1 MFDNFSI
8 SSGAAPDVLLQSY
21 KDTIEKADKF
31 LNLLHEF
38 CDMGTAM
45 RSVITSCLVNSSHY
59 QLLTEQILSTDSE
72 YADFMRR
79 SAVKYSEALSSLPN
93 PDPPPEFNDY
103 PSLTASLTHHTFL
116 EELVFWT
123 VKYEF
128 PQKLVCLLLN
138 MLPDAEYKE
147 AFTRAF
153 VLHYSRMSM
162 MLAKSSNSDSL
173 SNRVVHVSVQ
183 LFSNE
188 DLALRMTDQLHLLHI
203 MVSSLKNMMS
213 NVLTQNT
220 LGDPKQNYHEVVD
233 CAEHVMKDH
242 CYWPLVSDLNNV
254 LSHPPIAYRF
264 MQDERLLN
272 MWFDFLSMFQG
283 MNVNVREMESHIEF
297 EPNTYYA
304 AFSAELEAS
313 ASPMWALVSHLKDAS
328 TRQLTLNVIKQCLA
342 AIKDWFDAIY
352 FLRPDQVDSIKISF
366 HLPLHRYFSVFVRQV
381 RALQSAL
388 NVSHLNWICS
398 GCEVARFPTVRVA
411 TRQ

>member
-1 MFDNFSI
+1 
-8 SSGAAPDVLLQSY
+8 
-21 KDTIEKADKF
+21 
-31 LNLLHEF
+31 
-38 CDMGTAM
+38 MGTAM
-45 RSVITSCLVNSSHY
+45 RSVITSCLVNSRHY
-59 QLLTEQILSTDSE
+59 KLLTEQILSTDSE

-93 PDPPPEFNDY
+93 PDPPPEFCDY

-162 MLAKSSNSDSL
+162 MLVKSSNSDSL

-381 RALQSAL
+381 CFSRP
-388 NVSHLNWICS
+388 V
-398 GCEVARFPTVRVA
+398 
-411 TRQ
+411 

>member
-1 MFDNFSI
+1 MLCSMSVAGGD
-8 SSGAAPDVLLQSY
+8 PEELLRSY
-21 KDTIEKADKF
+21 KDTIDKADKF
-31 LNLLHEF
+31 LLLLQEF

-45 RSVITSCLVNSSHY
+45 RSVITRCLVNSAHY
-59 QLLTEQILSTDSE
+59 QLLTEQILSDDSE
-72 YADFMRR
+72 YANFMRR
-79 SAVKYSEALSSLPN
+79 SAVKYSEALNALPN
-93 PDPPPEFNDY
+93 PEPPAEFSQL
-103 PSLTASLTHHTFL
+103 PSLTARLSHHTFL

-138 MLPDAEYKE
+138 MLPDAQYKE

-162 MLAKSSNSDSL
+162 MLVKSTNSDSL

-220 LGDPKQNYHEVVD
+220 LGDPQQNYHEVVD

-313 ASPMWALVSHLKDAS
+313 ASPMWALVSHLKDS
-328 TRQLTLNVIKQCLA
+328 GTRHLTLNVIRQCLA

-352 FLRPDQVDSIKISF
+352 FLRPDQVDTLKVSF

-381 RALQSAL
+381 
-388 NVSHLNWICS
+388 
-398 GCEVARFPTVRVA
+398 
-411 TRQ
+411 